1 MVFDAPAELSVQ
13 WKGIRQIVRL
23 RSVVSGRR
31 PRGYRPGAPKITEEV
46 FYLISSREGLATFY
60 LEGIRLHWAIENSLH
75 YVKDVTMRE
84 DASRI
89 RKGSAPQ
96 NISTVRSMALNILRA
111 NGHKNI
117 AAATRRLTHDIGS
130 LKKLIL

>member
-1 MVFDAPAELSVQ
+1 MVFDAPAELSAH

-23 RSVVSGRR
+23 KSVVSGRK
-31 PRGYRPGAPKITEEV
+31 PRGYRAGAQKVTEEV

-96 NISTVRSMALNILRA
+96 NMSTVRSIALNILRA
-111 NGHKNI
+111 DGCKNI
-117 AAATRRLTHDIGS
+117 AATTRRIVHDIS
-130 LKKLIL
+130 TLKNLIF

>member
-1 MVFDAPAELSVQ
+1 MVFDAPAELRAH
-13 WKGIRQIVRL
+13 WEGIRQIVRL
-23 RSVVSGRR
+23 RSVVSGRK
-31 PRGYRPGAPKITEEV
+31 PRGYRPGAQKVTEEV
-46 FYLISSREGLATFY
+46 FYLISSRVGLATFY

-96 NISTVRSMALNILRA
+96 NMSTVRSIALNILRA
-111 NGHKNI
+111 DGYKNI
-117 AAATRRLTHDIGS
+117 AAANRRIAHDIRTI
-130 LKKLIL
+130 KNLII